1 MYIDLHV
8 NYTLLLK
15 LGFSRQ
21 MLEKYILNFIKVL
34 RVGAKLFFVDGRI
47 GRHHEAKSRFSQI
60 FSTPKK
66 ELLSMLKA
74 QKM

>member
-1 MYIDLHV
+1 
-8 NYTLLLK
+8 
-15 LGFSRQ
+15 